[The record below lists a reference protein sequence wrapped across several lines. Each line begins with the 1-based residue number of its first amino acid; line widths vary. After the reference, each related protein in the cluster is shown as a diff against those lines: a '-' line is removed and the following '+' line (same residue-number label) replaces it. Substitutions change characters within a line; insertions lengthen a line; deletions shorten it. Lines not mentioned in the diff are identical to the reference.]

1 VAFLIFFLIFDENF
15 QVLYDVSVGECV
27 IHTDAVVF
35 FYKIAENKKL
45 KKSLSVKFLQI
56 VTDSDALLFI
66 FLKL

>member
-1 VAFLIFFLIFDENF
+1 MMYQWENESF
-15 QVLYDVSVGECV
+15 
-27 IHTDAVVF
+27 IPDAVVF

-45 KKSLSVKFLQI
+45 KKSLSVKFLQS